1 MVQSLRAE
9 TVANSSVA
17 TSAFTRARAL
27 TSVNLKINY
36 MMKNDLMHLLK
47 TPPNFVLTYFGGL

>member
-9 TVANSSVA
+9 TVA

-27 TSVNLKINY
+27 TSVHLKINY
-36 MMKNDLMHLLK
+36 MMKNYLMHLLK

>member
-36 MMKNDLMHLLK
+36 MMKIK